1 MLELS
6 LIGRAPLSGTVSGS
20 LEHKLSASW
29 QVLESLS
36 GVARDR
42 ESEEKYTKTVRLG
55 NCSTLWHYL
64 HAFSK
69 SWGTRLAFVQQI
81 GVIQNSP
88 SSPLRDKRR
97 LPL

>member
-6 LIGRAPLSGTVSGS
+6 LIGRALLSGTVSGS

-36 GVARDR
+36 GVTRDGER
-42 ESEEKYTKTVRLG
+42 EEKYTKTVRLG

-69 SWGTRLAFVQQI
+69 SWGTRLAFVQRV
-81 GVIQNSP
+81 GVMQNSP
-88 SSPLRDKRR
+88 PSPL
-97 LPL
+97 